1 MSESIYRA
9 ISWISARE
17 NETKETWIEELI
29 KAPNLQY
36 AISIV
41 LIVVSILGGIL
52 GKILSLELI
61 ILISMISLI
70 LGYLG
75 LLLSPFVLALY
86 YRKDIAKFIRNP
98 LSIIIDNAK
107 KNHHADTMFVQYLN
121 SRDNKA
127 LEISLIEMKA
137 ERAAFEKRVAL
148 IIGMIDKVGL
158 LPGIVAIFVSLPKIK
173 AIDIDW
179 VLAIAYAMPFL
190 YFLGLWSH
198 FLMSKMSRHISLME
212 YALEQ
217 KKH

>member
-17 NETKETWIEELI
+17 NEPKEPWVEELK

-61 ILISMISLI
+61 IFISLIFLI

-75 LLLSPFVLALY
+75 ILVSPFVLALY
-86 YRKDIAKFIRNP
+86 YRKDIAKFMRNP
-98 LSIIIDNAK
+98 LSIIIGNAK
-107 KNHHADTMFVQYLN
+107 KYHYTDTIFVQYLT
-121 SRDNKA
+121 SRDNRA

-148 IIGMIDKVGL
+148 IVGMMDKVGL

-190 YFLGLWSH
+190 YFMGLWSH
-198 FLMSKMSRHISLME
+198 YLMSKMSRHISLME